1 MLKPHQKAELNFDIL
16 KEIGFDG
23 RNSRTYVVRDHQ
35 LDAEIVAKQV
45 AKAGFNDPAAFFAEA
60 QALYAS
66 AHPNVVQIHYA
77 CQDADFLYLAMP
89 YYRDGSVKGLIS
101 GGRHVTVRE
110 IVTMGCQVLTGL
122 HNIHAKRLIHFDV
135 KPDNILLSPRGEALL
150 SDFGLAK
157 RMNFAG
163 KAEQD
168 RHYGPMYPPEAFR
181 SDRFDRTFDIYQFG
195 LTLYRMCVGN
205 DAFHKQLVEFGPRI
219 ADRDAFRFAVTTGRF
234 PNRAEFPAHVPNKL
248 RKIVLRCIELDPAD
262 RYHSAIDVANALAA
276 IDDKTFDWRFTE
288 KAGTRTWIKNENGT
302 DFRFE
307 VKSDQSCALYKTT
320 NGGRPRRVR
329 DGCRSSI
336 SEKEAQKLLGSY

>member
-1 MLKPHQKAELNFDIL
+1 MLKPHQKAELHFDVL
-16 KEIGFDG
+16 EEIGFDG

-35 LDAEIVAKQV
+35 LDAEIVTKQV

-89 YYRDGSVKGLIS
+89 YYRDGSVKGLIT

-110 IVTMGCQVLTGL
+110 IVTLGCQVLTGL

-157 RMNFAG
+157 QMNFAG

-168 RHYGPMYPPEAFR
+168 RHYGPMYPPEAFK
-181 SDRFDRTFDIYQFG
+181 SDHFDRTFDIYQFG

-205 DAFHKQLVEFGPRI
+205 DTFYAQLAKYGPRI
-219 ADRDAFRFAVTTGRF
+219 ADRDTFRFDVMNGRF
-234 PNRAEFPAHVPNKL
+234 PDRSAFPAHIPNKL
-248 RKIVLRCIELDPAD
+248 RKIVTRCIQVDPAD
-262 RYHSAIDVANALAA
+262 RYPSAIDVANALAA

-288 KAGTRTWIKNENGT
+288 NAGTRTWTKNESGT
-302 DFRFE
+302 GYRFE
-307 VKSDQSCALYKTT
+307 VKPDQSCSLYKTT
-320 NGGRPRRVR
+320 NGGQPRRVG
-329 DGCRSSI
+329 DGCRPSV